1 VEDRFDHV
9 VLSDSEKPKLATEEL
24 VKQASYLDA
33 NAEWNKLG
41 NGSLKALDTHLV
53 DWHLVDYKSSTDAT
67 VSKVNENMDDLNNAL
82 AKVNTKIALSKTVN
96 YVSSS

>member
-1 VEDRFDHV
+1 
-9 VLSDSEKPKLATEEL
+9 

-53 DWHLVDYKSSTDAT
+53 NWHLVDYKSSTDAKVNK
-67 VSKVNENMDDLNNAL
+67 VSKVNDNMDDLKNAL

-96 YVSSS
+96 YLSSS